1 MIKTRQRKIVLF
13 EFEENR
19 DTQECIA
26 FITKHLPLLK
36 YHTLGFRG
44 QIAQELE
51 SFLHSHHLSFALL
64 SGELPTRDMKS
75 YLQKESVALVK
86 DSKKDNDTPR
96 DEAKYEQNAFER
108 TLWIH
113 RIVRSGEE
121 IHHNGD
127 IVIESR
133 VNSGARIVAEG
144 NLYLFGECSGSIEA
158 QGDFII
164 CHKIFT
170 PAILLQ
176 DTIIS
181 QDILHTINQS
191 NALFKMIFKNGDN
204 IETKDL
210 A

>member
-1 MIKTRQRKIVLF
+1 M
-13 EFEENR
+13 
-19 DTQECIA
+19 
-26 FITKHLPLLK
+26 
-36 YHTLGFRG
+36 
-44 QIAQELE
+44 
-51 SFLHSHHLSFALL
+51 HSHHLSFALL